1 MKPWKI
7 IQKLESDNSR
17 LFKES
22 VIEDNL
28 NDLILQEGLSM
39 CLDALVTFGV
49 KQVPE
54 SKENGKGLSWEKFK
68 SSAILLIDRER
79 TGHAARDEILNLMS
93 QATSEQ
99 WNDWFRRILIKDLR
113 CGVSQKNSQ

>member
-22 VIEDNL
+22 VIEENI
-28 NDLILQEGLSM
+28 NDLEFQEGLSM

-49 KQVPE
+49 KQVPK
-54 SKENGKGLSWEKFK
+54 SDKNGNGLDWSTFK
-68 SSAILLIDRER
+68 NSALLLIEREKLVMLL
-79 TGHAARDEILNLMS
+79 GMKFWS
-93 QATSEQ
+93 
-99 WNDWFRRILIKDLR
+99 
-113 CGVSQKNSQ
+113 

>member
-22 VIEDNL
+22 VIEENI
-28 NDLILQEGLSM
+28 NDLDFQEGLSM

-49 KQVPE
+49 KQVPK
-54 SKENGKGLSWEKFK
+54 SDKNGKGLSWNSFK
-68 SSAILLIDRER
+68 NSALLLIEREK
-79 TGHAARDEILNLMS
+79 TGHAARDEILALMDI
-93 QATSEQ
+93 A
-99 WNDWFRRILIKDLR
+99 L
-113 CGVSQKNSQ
+113 QKSGMIGIEES

>member
-54 SKENGKGLSWEKFK
+54 SKENGKGDCN
-68 SSAILLIDRER
+68 II
-79 TGHAARDEILNLMS
+79 
-93 QATSEQ
+93 
-99 WNDWFRRILIKDLR
+99 RII
-113 CGVSQKNSQ
+113 

>member
-22 VIEDNL
+22 VIEENI
-28 NDLILQEGLSM
+28 NDLDFQEGLSM

-49 KQVPE
+49 KQVPK
-54 SKENGKGLSWEKFK
+54 SDKNGKGL
-68 SSAILLIDRER
+68 
-79 TGHAARDEILNLMS
+79 
-93 QATSEQ
+93 
-99 WNDWFRRILIKDLR
+99 DWSTF
-113 CGVSQKNSQ
+113 KNSALLLDRKRKNWSRCQG

>member
-1 MKPWKI
+1 MRPWKI

-22 VIEDNL
+22 VIQDNL
-28 NDLILQEGLSM
+28 DDVVLQEGLSM

-54 SKENGKGLSWEKFK
+54 SKKRW
-68 SSAILLIDRER
+68 
-79 TGHAARDEILNLMS
+79 
-93 QATSEQ
+93 
-99 WNDWFRRILIKDLR
+99 
-113 CGVSQKNSQ
+113 

>member
-22 VIEDNL
+22 VIEQNIHDL
-28 NDLILQEGLSM
+28 NFQEGLSM

-49 KQVPE
+49 KQVPK
-54 SKENGKGLSWEKFK
+54 SDKNGKGLDWSIFK
-68 SSAILLIDRER
+68 KSALLLIEREK
-79 TGHAARDEILNLMS
+79 TGHVKALCIFV
-93 QATSEQ
+93 QV
-99 WNDWFRRILIKDLR
+99 
-113 CGVSQKNSQ
+113 G

>member
-22 VIEDNL
+22 VIEQNI
-28 NDLILQEGLSM
+28 NDIEFQEGLSM

-49 KQVPE
+49 KQVPK
-54 SKENGKGLSWEKFK
+54 SDKNGNGLGWSTFK
-68 SSAILLIDRER
+68 SSALLLIEREK
-79 TGHAARDEILNLMS
+79 TGHAARDEILELMD
-93 QATSEQ
+93 QATADCLLYTSPSPR
-99 WNDWFRRILIKDLR
+99 D
-113 CGVSQKNSQ
+113 

>member
-22 VIEDNL
+22 VIEENI
-28 NDLILQEGLSM
+28 NDLEFQEGLSM

-49 KQVPE
+49 KQVPK
-54 SKENGKGLSWEKFK
+54 SDKNGKGLGWSTFK
-68 SSAILLIDRER
+68 NSTLLLIEREK
-79 TGHAARDEILNLMS
+79 TGHAARDEILELM
-93 QATSEQ
+93 
-99 WNDWFRRILIKDLR
+99 DKPL
-113 CGVSQKNSQ
+113 QKSGMIGIEES

>member
-1 MKPWKI
+1 MLPWKI

-22 VIEDNL
+22 VIETYLEDINF
-28 NDLILQEGLSM
+28 QEGLSM

-54 SKENGKGLSWEKFK
+54 SNKSGKGLDWKEFKEKA
-68 SSAILLIDRER
+68 SLLIEREK
-79 TGHAARDEILNLMS
+79 TGHAARDQILELMAI
-93 QATSEQ
+93 ATTEP
-99 WNDWFRRILIKDLR
+99 
-113 CGVSQKNSQ
+113 VSYTHLTLPTTE

>member
-22 VIEDNL
+22 IIEENI
-28 NDLILQEGLSM
+28 NDLEFQEGLSM

-49 KQVPE
+49 KQVPK
-54 SKENGKGLSWEKFK
+54 SDKNGSGLGWSCLLYTSPSPRDGLLSRMP
-68 SSAILLIDRER
+68 SSA
-79 TGHAARDEILNLMS
+79 
-93 QATSEQ
+93 
-99 WNDWFRRILIKDLR
+99 
-113 CGVSQKNSQ
+113 

>member
-17 LFKES
+17 LFKEG

-28 NDLILQEGLSM
+28 HDIVLQEGLSM

-54 SKENGKGLSWEKFK
+54 SSDGGKGLDWDKFK
-68 SSAILLIDRER
+68 FICTAS
-79 TGHAARDEILNLMS
+79 N
-93 QATSEQ
+93 
-99 WNDWFRRILIKDLR
+99 K
-113 CGVSQKNSQ
+113 